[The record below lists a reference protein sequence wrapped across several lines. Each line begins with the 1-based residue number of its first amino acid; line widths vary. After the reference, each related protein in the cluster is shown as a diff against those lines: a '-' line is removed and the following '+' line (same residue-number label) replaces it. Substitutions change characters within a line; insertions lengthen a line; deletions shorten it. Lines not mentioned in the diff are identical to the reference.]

1 MTDQQFFEQFGQ
13 KVQDGLALWDSPSA
27 AIGVIK
33 DGKVVLCEG
42 YGVRDVEQ
50 KLPATRE
57 TLYQIGSCSKAFT
70 SALVAIM
77 VDQGKLDWDTPIREY
92 VPEMCWNVP

>member
-13 KVQDGLALWDSPSA
+13 KVQDGLALWDSPSV

-42 YGVRDVEQ
+42 SGVRDVVSDRQ
-50 KLPATRE
+50 L
-57 TLYQIGSCSKAFT
+57 F
-70 SALVAIM
+70 
-77 VDQGKLDWDTPIREY
+77 
-92 VPEMCWNVP
+92 